1 MKFLNFFVVIIVISL
16 LAISCGKKEK
26 VTKKIFKPVKYTK
39 VVEKGGEVTKIFN
52 GISQSGSE
60 TRLSFRTSGLIIK
73 LNVLVGDKIKKGQ
86 LLAQLDLN
94 DLQLNYQK
102 AKSSEQS
109 SRSQLETAKSSFER
123 VKKLYQANSASLNDY
138 EQAKNGYLSAQS
150 FYKTA
155 KKTAELQKRQI
166 KYAKIIAPTS
176 GVISAING
184 EMNEFV
190 PAGNPVI
197 IMNSRNDD
205 IEVVIGVTENYISK
219 IANGDEASVVF
230 SGITGKISKGIVTE
244 VGFSSSQ
251 NTTAPVVLKLVNVG
265 QEVRPG
271 MSAEV
276 SFTFGDKNEKS
287 IISVP
292 VSSVS
297 QDQEGLF
304 VYILNKKDKNI
315 YTASKTVI
323 KTGSLTDDGY
333 EVISGVK
340 QGDLVAIAGLR
351 SLFDGME
358 VKLLD

>member
-1 MKFLNFFVVIIVISL
+1 MKFIKFFVVVIVISL

-26 VTKKIFKPVKYTK
+26 VTKKIFKPVKYTR

-166 KYAKIIAPTS
+166 KYAKIIAPTN
-176 GVISAING
+176 GVISAVNG
-184 EMNEFV
+184 ALNEFV

-219 IANGDEASVVF
+219 ITNGDETSVAF
-230 SGITGKISKGIVTE
+230 SGITGKTFKAIVTE

-251 NTTAPVVLKLVNVG
+251 STTSPVVLKLTGVTK
-265 QEVRPG
+265 EVRPG
-271 MSAEV
+271 MAVGV
-276 SFTFGDKNEKS
+276 SFVFGDKNEKS
-287 IISVP
+287 VISVP

-297 QDQEGLF
+297 QDMDGLF
-304 VYILNKKDKNI
+304 VYTLKEKDRGI
-315 YTASKTVI
+315 YTASKTII
-323 KTGSLTDDGY
+323 KTGRLTDDGY
-333 EVISGVK
+333 EVMSGVDK
-340 QGDLVAIAGLR
+340 GEIIAIAGLR